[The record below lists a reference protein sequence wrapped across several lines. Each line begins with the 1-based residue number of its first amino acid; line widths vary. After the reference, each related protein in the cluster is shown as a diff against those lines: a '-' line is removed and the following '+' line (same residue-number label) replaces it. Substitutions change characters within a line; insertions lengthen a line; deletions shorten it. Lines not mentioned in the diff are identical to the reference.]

1 MVAESTMRSAG
12 EQEADSSNAES
23 LTPQQLKRLWKAT
36 PEGAKVARVLK
47 IFWIPL
53 IFGGAYLQVTVWWNL
68 SDTPWLR
75 VLSQIVGVAVWFV
88 GCALAVALFD
98 IIYSDPKFNNF
109 QVQLESSRLL
119 AAFNEELDSSLD
131 LKDLW
136 VLNQRRLDL
145 YHRIATNQSRSSF
158 RNAQMAA
165 SIGFLLLIAS
175 AVLAWYSKS
184 VAAAVTTGSIGAF
197 GGALGAYLGRTFIKS
212 QEGAAAQLRQYF
224 DHPVELSKILVVER
238 LVERLPPEDR
248 ASTIQIMAQ
257 SILGVNA
264 LGDSP
269 TGSEKDS
276 GAGPQ

>member
-1 MVAESTMRSAG
+1 MVAESTKKSAG
-12 EQEADSSNAES
+12 EEEADTSNAES
-23 LTPQQLKRLWKAT
+23 LTPAQLKRLWKAT

-53 IFGGAYLQVTVWWNL
+53 ILGGVYLQATVWWNL

-75 VLSQIVGVAVWFV
+75 VLFQILGVVLWFV

-98 IIYSDPKFNNF
+98 IIYADSKFNNF

-119 AAFNEELDSSLD
+119 AAYNEELDSSLD

-158 RNAQMAA
+158 RNAQLAA

-175 AVLAWYSKS
+175 AALVWYSDS
-184 VAAAVTTGSIGAF
+184 VAAAITTGSIGAF

-238 LVERLPPEDR
+238 LVERLSPEDR
-248 ASTIQIMAQ
+248 VSVIQMMAQ
-257 SILGVNA
+257 SILGVDV
-264 LGDSP
+264 LRDSP
-269 TGSEKDS
+269 AS
-276 GAGPQ
+276 GDEDGRS